1 MDKRDRAAGRTT
13 VTPIRTQRDGEPE
26 TLPVSNRFELRRAD
40 RCADEAC
47 QIRGQISLDAEI
59 WVDGELLDEPHF
71 IDLPQLVHSLHVA
84 GWHEIFTC
92 GCGVGGCAGI
102 VEGIHV
108 THREGL
114 IAWSF
119 RRPQSAG
126 NLLEP
131 ALSEWERTAVP
142 VSFTFDKAQ
151 MLAAIEAF
159 LDAVRAKVRIKPER
173 FNWPVHGFYI
183 ADLLRLD
190 PTKPYFNSS
199 GGA

>member
-1 MDKRDRAAGRTT
+1 MDEVAEPVGPTT
-13 VTPIRTQRDGEPE
+13 VAPIHTQRDGEPE
-26 TLPVSNRFELRRAD
+26 TPPVSNRFELRLAD
-40 RCADEAC
+40 RCAGEAC
-47 QIRGQISLDAEI
+47 RIRGQISLDAEI

-84 GWHEIFTC
+84 GWYEIYTC

-114 IAWSF
+114 IDWSF
-119 RRPQSAG
+119 RRPQRAG
-126 NLLEP
+126 NLLAP
-131 ALSEWERTAVP
+131 ALSEWERTAVR

-159 LDAVRAKVRIKPER
+159 LDAVRAKVGTKPER
-173 FNWPVHGFYI
+173 FSWPVHGFYI

-190 PTKPYFNSS
+190 PTKPYFDSF
-199 GGA
+199 GGT